1 MHIRDVCY
9 LYVASNVVKIMFIA
23 LFQLHAS
30 YTMTV
35 FSVCVNDTVSSFSAR
50 DELWFSMMP
59 DLQCI
64 LICRNCSS
72 CLVSSGKSCYHAN
85 YGCWTLVVVV
95 ERSLICALGV
105 RQYTIKAL
113 YK

>member
-35 FSVCVNDTVSSFSAR
+35 FSVCVNDTVSAFSAR
-50 DELWFSMMP
+50 DEL
-59 DLQCI
+59 
-64 LICRNCSS
+64 
-72 CLVSSGKSCYHAN
+72 LVQYDA
-85 YGCWTLVVVV
+85 
-95 ERSLICALGV
+95 RSTV
-105 RQYTIKAL
+105 YFNM
-113 YK
+113 